1 MLHDRLKSARLEK
14 GYTQLQVSNL
24 TSIGNK
30 TISDY
35 ERGITEPDAETIA
48 VLATLYD
55 VSTDYLLCK
64 TNDKK
69 HNIVHIVSEND
80 IKVALFDGDKDVT
93 DEMWEEVK
101 SFARFVKQKHKK
113 DNE

>member
-1 MLHDRLKSARLEK
+1 MENLKNARKLKNLTQEQLGELVNVQKSA
-14 GYTQLQVSNL
+14 
-24 TSIGNK
+24 
-30 TISDY
+30 ISKY
-35 ERGITEPDAETIA
+35 ERGAIQPSQDILIRISE
-48 VLATLYD
+48 VLC
-55 VSTDYLLCK
+55 VSVDYLLGK
-64 TNDKK
+64 IETPNPKPS
-69 HNIVHIVSEND
+69 IISEED

>member
-1 MLHDRLKSARLEK
+1 MLHERLKSARLEK

-48 VLATLYD
+48 ILATLYD

-64 TNDKK
+64 TRDKK
-69 HNIVHIVSEND
+69 HKVPVISEND